1 MATRVTSLKEPYVYN
16 SLIKL
21 HLPEDPK
28 HSTKLWNCSNLEFVV
43 RRYEKFL
50 IGVASTGCSI
60 NETVL
65 TKCLTKAFANSAHEC
80 NDFAKKMGTV
90 LSFCREKCK
99 AGRCSTGSKTSAA
112 VWNVMEAIKEKKGC
126 LGDGA
131 DVPDTA
137 SPVDLEGL
145 ATPPKQGACGDDA
158 LAALIELQKA
168 FGEEPVSDAACSS
181 ITVLVPPS
189 PISVGSS
196 SCAASPEGKISTAAS
211 SGLGGAAEVAIARE
225 VPGFSGG
232 AT

>member
-1 MATRVTSLKEPYVYN
+1 MCSDGPLALPKSDTADVGRRLDVPVLPASADTQPTDRSHSIDQTAPDCWQKQHRQQDTS
-16 SLIKL
+16 
-21 HLPEDPK
+21 
-28 HSTKLWNCSNLEFVV
+28 CSV
-43 RRYEKFL
+43 
-50 IGVASTGCSI
+50 
-60 NETVL
+60 
-65 TKCLTKAFANSAHEC
+65 EC
-80 NDFAKKMGTV
+80 DG
-90 LSFCREKCK
+90 
-99 AGRCSTGSKTSAA
+99 GHQG
-112 VWNVMEAIKEKKGC
+112 KKGC
-126 LGDGA
+126 LEDGA